1 MDAAWDCEGLV
12 TATFYGIGLGPGDPE
27 LMTVKA
33 ARLLRE
39 VERVYHPASADG
51 DSFAARILTPLG
63 LDPSRMRPTML
74 RMSRDRRADGAT
86 YARIAAEIAL
96 DLTGGRSAAWVT
108 EGDPLLYGTFLHLH
122 EEVRRLMPG
131 VRIEIVPGVSSLHAA
146 TAQLGVA
153 AASLDEKLAVVP
165 AAYGLETLPDLLE
178 RFETVFLVKV
188 HSSLDRLLDV
198 LAGLKTPVRGWYLE
212 KIGTPE
218 ARVVADLES
227 LRGKRVPYFSLVLL
241 KRETTS

>member
-1 MDAAWDCEGLV
+1 MAADREGHV

-33 ARLLRE
+33 ARILRE
-39 VERVYHPASADG
+39 VDCVYHPASADG
-51 DSFAARILTPLG
+51 DSFAARIVAPLG
-63 LDPSRMRPTML
+63 IDASRLRPTLL
-74 RMSRDRRADGAT
+74 RMSRDRRADRET
-86 YARIAAEIAL
+86 YARIAADIAR
-96 DLTGGRSAAWVT
+96 DLTAGRSAAWAT

-122 EEVRRLMPG
+122 EEVRRRVPEA
-131 VRIEIVPGVSSLHAA
+131 RIEIVPGVSSLHAA

-198 LAGLKTPVRGWYLE
+198 LAGLKTPVRSWYLE

-218 ARVVADLES
+218 ARVVADVES
-227 LRGKRVPYFSLVLL
+227 LRGTRLPYFSLVLL
-241 KRETTS
+241 KREMTS